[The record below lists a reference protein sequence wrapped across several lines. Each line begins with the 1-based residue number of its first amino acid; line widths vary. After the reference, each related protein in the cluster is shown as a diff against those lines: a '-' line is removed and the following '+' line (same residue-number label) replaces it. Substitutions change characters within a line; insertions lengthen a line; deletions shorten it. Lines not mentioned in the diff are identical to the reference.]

1 MKQYSSPRTLIKRLI
16 FFLIFLFFVPL
27 ILVLLKPAPIFSWVL
42 NHSLT
47 GTEIREIEITGVKF
61 GMRKTQVER
70 VIATLLSQENRLN
83 LAASDIYITFPGNP
97 KSDDLPAEANHLSAN
112 PIKADE
118 EQINLNSFLKII
130 KRLKEIP
137 DFAIEIKTITLQLN
151 FSKGSIDL
159 PEMKAFVNVRNGQLN
174 IDINTIS
181 NPNRIYR
188 LEFLIDSLGN
198 TRGQFSRGG
207 DLILFTETNRAEKNQ
222 LKFTSILSGEKL
234 INALR
239 DEEWESFISQTDIEF
254 SLYSFTGE
262 IRSIGN
268 FNFSP
273 EEAVT
278 EAPYFS
284 GKISINAG
292 SIKKMNSPFP
302 QVYVDGDLSIQL
314 KKSSR
319 EFSPEKNFTI
329 SSRLEGSDQKILSRF
344 LIEESGP
351 LIWETRGWTI
361 PRIVGDFWIQRS
373 RDIYTGNL
381 KLSRK
386 ITEDDSFS
394 LLDHEF
400 SIEATSQH
408 RLQTRATMEGEIYF
422 KDSLKTE
429 AVFFESLTSTSL
441 KSTITPL
448 DSKNYRLSIS
458 GDIDD
463 LQAAKNFL
471 DLEKDILDGL
481 IIEKGTGQTAFY
493 SSIDKNFS
501 LYDQI
506 FSLLLNDVQGSL
518 NGYQFSGLDALAKF
532 KSQSNVWESE
542 EIKILLGKL
551 NLGLELKNINS
562 HLRFEP
568 HTANVDPRIIIKKLE
583 ADIFNGK
590 ISLLEESIISL
601 TDFESNTELVITDWE
616 LEKILNLYPNQ
627 GISGTGKISGELPVN
642 FSAKSFTVNKGKLY
656 SLKPGGTISVKAEK
670 NSTLD
675 PRYNKNIS
683 TMLRLLK
690 NFQYEDLEIGTN
702 LNEKGDLILNLVISG
717 SNLEELKGQPII
729 LNVNIE
735 QNLLDLIE
743 SMTIASQT
751 VEKVHN
757 LKQGKIV
764 Q

>member
-27 ILVLLKPAPIFSWVL
+27 ILVLLKPGPIFSWVL

-61 GMRKTQVER
+61 GMRKTQVEK

-83 LAASDIYITFPGNP
+83 LAASDIYITFPRNP
-97 KSDDLPAEANHLSAN
+97 KSDELLAEANHLSVN
-112 PIKADE
+112 PIKAGE
-118 EQINLNSFLKII
+118 EQINLNSFLQII
-130 KRLKEIP
+130 ERLKKIP
-137 DFAIEIKTITLQLN
+137 DFAIEIKTIILQLN

-198 TRGQFSRGG
+198 TRGQFSRSG

-222 LKFTSILSGEKL
+222 LEFTSILSAEKL

-239 DEEWESFISQTDIEF
+239 DEEWESLISQTDFEF
-254 SLYSFTGE
+254 SLYSLTGE

-273 EEAVT
+273 KETVT
-278 EAPYFS
+278 EAPYFN

-302 QVYVDGDLSIQL
+302 QVYVDGDLSIQW

-329 SSRLEGSDQKILSRF
+329 SSRLEGSDQKISSRF

-361 PRIVGDFWIQRS
+361 PSIVGDFSIQRS

-386 ITEDDSFS
+386 VTEDDSFS
-394 LLDHEF
+394 LLDHDF
-400 SIEATSQH
+400 SVEATSQH

-429 AVFFESLTSTSL
+429 AVFFESLTSTLL

-458 GDIDD
+458 GDIDN

-471 DLEKDILDGL
+471 NLEKDILDGL

-562 HLRFEP
+562 HLRLEP
-568 HTANVDPRIIIKKLE
+568 HTANVDPRIIIRKLE

-601 TDFESNTELVITDWE
+601 TDFESNTELVITNWE

-690 NFQYEDLEIGTN
+690 NFQYQDLEIGTN

-717 SNLEELKGQPII
+717 SNFEELKGQPII

-751 VEKVHN
+751 VKKAHN